1 VPTALHRRRRVLL
14 ALIALNVV
22 EALGALLVGP
32 GFWIGFT
39 VSFTVLLADLAYLR
53 HRAVLAAR
61 RRAVRHRKLAWI
73 AAEQAAVR
81 QQQARR
87 AAERRTATRTLLA
100 EREAARRRAPAE
112 YFERWS

>member
-1 VPTALHRRRRVLL
+1 LVLFNL
-14 ALIALNVV
+14 V

-32 GFWIGFT
+32 GFWVGFT
-39 VSFTVLLADLAYLR
+39 VSFAVLLADLVYLR

-61 RRAVRHRKLAWI
+61 RRAMRRRKLAWI

-87 AAERRTATRTLLA
+87 AAQRRAATRTLRA
-100 EREAARRRAPAE
+100 EREAARRRALTE
-112 YFERWS
+112 YLERWS

>member
-14 ALIALNVV
+14 ALIALNLV

-39 VSFTVLLADLAYLR
+39 VSFTVLLADLVYLR
-53 HRAVLAAR
+53 HRAVVAAR
-61 RRAVRHRKLAWI
+61 RRAVRRRKLAWI

-87 AAERRTATRTLLA
+87 AADRRAAARTVLA
-100 EREAARRRAPAE
+100 QREATRRRAAAE
-112 YFERWS
+112 YLERWS